1 MNYKKK
7 NERIHRGK
15 ERSWEERTV
24 KGREKGMATRK
35 KGKEK
40 RLGGN

>member
-1 MNYKKK
+1 MKEY
-7 NERIHRGK
+7 IGK
-15 ERSWEERTV
+15 ERSREERTV
-24 KGREKGMATRK
+24 KGRGKEMATRK

>member
-1 MNYKKK
+1 MNQKKK

-15 ERSWEERTV
+15 ERSREQRTV
-24 KGREKGMATRK
+24 KGKGKGMATRK

-40 RLGGN
+40 RLGEN